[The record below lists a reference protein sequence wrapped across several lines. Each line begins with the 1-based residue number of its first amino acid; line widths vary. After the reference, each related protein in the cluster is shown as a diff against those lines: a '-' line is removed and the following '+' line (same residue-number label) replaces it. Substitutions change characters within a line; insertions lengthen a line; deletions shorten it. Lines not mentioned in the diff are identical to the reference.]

1 MLTIFLRAVIL
12 FAAAVAAVRIMG
24 KRQVGQMQPFELVV
38 MIMIAELAA
47 TPIDSLEAPLLS
59 GILPMVALVICH
71 GLLAM
76 ASMSSLRFRKWLCG
90 EPAVLIRHGVICEKQ
105 LRRNAITLNDLM
117 EMLRVGGVQDPAQ
130 VETAVLET
138 GGSLS
143 VFPKAEARA
152 VTPADMGLTP
162 PEEGLPLP
170 LIIDGRVLSHNL
182 TRGRL
187 TEDWLRAQLRQLG
200 YESAQAVLFL
210 CLSTSGMLLCQGKQ
224 REETQRMRALDAD
237 AGRW

>member
-12 FAAAVAAVRIMG
+12 FAAAVAAVRMMG
-24 KRQVGQMQPFELVV
+24 KRQVGQLQPFELVV

-47 TPIDSLEAPLLS
+47 TPIDSTEAPLLS
-59 GILPMVALVICH
+59 GILPMAALMICH
-71 GLLAM
+71 ELLAF
-76 ASMSSLRFRKWLCG
+76 ASMGSLRFRKWLCG
-90 EPAVLIRHGVICEKQ
+90 EPTVLIRHGIICEKQ
-105 LRRNAITLNDLM
+105 LRRNAITINDLM

-138 GGSLS
+138 GGSVS

-170 LIIDGRVLSHNL
+170 LIIDGSVLSHNL
-182 TRGRL
+182 ERGKL
-187 TEDWLRAQLRQLG
+187 SEAWLREQLQRLG
-200 YESAQAVLFL
+200 YDSAEAVLLL
-210 CLSTSGMLLCQGKQ
+210 CLSTSGMLWCQGKG
-224 REETQRMRALDAD
+224 EETAKRMHALDAE